1 MNDNNLG
8 LNWEEINSRIDIYS
22 FGLARIIE
30 DDKTGLLR
38 TCLEFQLKPPLLGI
52 NFSFSNVYVSDVEEI
67 DSILKRKRVTIVG
80 IGDEEFLRVLTAENF
95 PFERTQLRQIVIN
108 YNRGDCSIKYANDG
122 ETEWGNGIYRRTP
135 DNLCQIIR

>member
-1 MNDNNLG
+1 MNNFDIG
-8 LNWEEINSRIDIYS
+8 LNWKEIESRRDIYS
-22 FGLARIIE
+22 LGLARIIE

-38 TCLEFQLKPPLLGI
+38 TCLEFQLKAPLLGV

-67 DSILKRKRVTIVG
+67 GSISKRKRVTIVG
-80 IGDEEFLRVLTAENF
+80 VGDEEFLRVSTVEDF
-95 PFERTQLRQIVIN
+95 PFERRRLRQIVIN
-108 YNRGDCSIKYANDG
+108 YNRGDCSIKYAYDG